1 MDRPID
7 DPFAALDEQHTF
19 VKPRPG
25 GAPGP
30 RAPAAPVAAAV
41 VDGDTAAP
49 GLNPLVTLA
58 NRLLL
63 LVPALRA
70 TQRMDDPAAL
80 RQSLAQGIRDFCAEA
95 AAAGIAPER
104 VMAARYVLCTLVDE
118 AAADTPWG
126 GSGVWARHSLLAMF
140 HNETRGGEKVFQL
153 MARLAEQPAANRD
166 LLELVYAAL
175 ALGFEGR
182 YRVIDNGAAQ
192 LEAVRDRLAQIVRKE
207 RGDHPQALAAHW
219 QVEPMP
225 QRRFSGWLPLGAT
238 AAAVALLL
246 ALVYW
251 SLSLSLA
258 ERSDVVYG
266 QIQSLRLTPP
276 VTAPP
281 PPAPVP
287 RVAQLL
293 QPDVAAGLVA
303 VRDEGDRSVITLR
316 GDGLFAPAS
325 TTLAAGQ
332 EVLVGRIAAA
342 LRQLPGTVLVTGHSD
357 SSPIRTVRFPSNWHL
372 SQERAEVVQALL
384 VAQGLPAERVR
395 AEGRADAEPLLPND
409 SARNRAMNR
418 RVEITLMVLGRTP
431 VAATAAA
438 PAASPPAAPTSAT
451 SGATR

>member
-25 GAPGP
+25 GGPAPRP
-30 RAPAAPVAAAV
+30 SANPIPAVAAESETAAP
-41 VDGDTAAP
+41 AP

-70 TQRMDDPAAL
+70 TQRVDDPAAL
-80 RQSLAQGIRDFCAEA
+80 RQALAQGIRDFCADA
-95 AAAGIAPER
+95 ATAGIAPER
-104 VMAARYVLCTLVDE
+104 MMAARYVLCTMLDE

-126 GSGVWARHSLLAMF
+126 GSGAWAQYSLLAMF

-182 YRVIDNGAAQ
+182 WRVVDNGAAQ

-207 RGDHPQALAAHW
+207 RGDHAQALAAHW
-219 QVEPMP
+219 QVEPLA

-238 AAAVALLL
+238 AAAAALLL
-246 ALVYW
+246 ALVY
-251 SLSLSLA
+251 SGLSLSLA
-258 ERSDVVYG
+258 ERSDRVFG
-266 QIQSLRLTPP
+266 QIQALRLTPP

-287 RVAQLL
+287 RLAQLL
-293 QPDVAAGLVA
+293 QPDVKGGLVA
-303 VRDEGDRSVITLR
+303 VRDEVDRSVVTLR

-325 TTLAAGQ
+325 ATPAAGQ
-332 EVLVGRIAAA
+332 EALLGRIAMA
-342 LRQLPGTVLVTGHSD
+342 LKQLPGTVLVTGHSD
-357 SSPIRTVRFPSNWHL
+357 SSPIRTARFPSNWHL
-372 SQERAEVVQALL
+372 SQERADAVQARL
-384 VAQGLPAERVR
+384 VADGLPAERVR
-395 AEGRADAEPLLPND
+395 AEGRADAEPLVPND
-409 SARNRAMNR
+409 SASNRALNR
-418 RVEITLMVLGRTP
+418 RVEITLMVLGRAP

-438 PAASPPAAPTSAT
+438 PAAS
-451 SGATR
+451 GATR